1 MTERSATPAGPHDE
15 AEIPG
20 VIDPHVAHVARTY
33 DYILGGKDNFAVDR
47 EAATRLSEVFP
58 GGLETARRDVRAQ
71 RDFLGRVVR
80 YLIDQAGIHQ
90 FLDTGIGIPNKDN
103 VHGVAQQLAPESR
116 IVYVDND
123 PMVLAHAHTLLKST
137 PQGATAFIEGDLR
150 QPEAVL
156 EGARQTLDFNEPIG
170 LMLVGILH
178 VINDADDPYTIVAR
192 LTQALPSNSHLAVSH
207 LPKDIAPEAMAE
219 MEKRSKQMMREP
231 FVMRTHAQVLR
242 FFDGLELL
250 DPGVVPV
257 DDWHPDPSA
266 PRSTGDSG
274 GKTPLYGG
282 VGRKP

>member
-1 MTERSATPAGPHDE
+1 MTDRSATPAGPHDE
-15 AEIPG
+15 ADIPA

-47 EAATRLSEVFP
+47 EAAERLSEVFP

-71 RDFLGRVVR
+71 RSFLERAVR
-80 YLIDQAGIHQ
+80 YLIEEAGVHQ
-90 FLDTGIGIPNKDN
+90 FLDIGTGIPNADN
-103 VHGVAQQLAPESR
+103 VNGVAQQLAPASR

-137 PQGATAFIEGDLR
+137 PEGATAFIEGDLR

-156 EGARQTLDFNEPIG
+156 ERARQTLDFNEPIG

-178 VINDADDPYTIVAR
+178 VTADADDPYAIVAR
-192 LTQALPSNSHLAVSH
+192 LAAALPSNSYLAISH

-219 MEKRSKQMMREP
+219 MEKRSHQMMRQP
-231 FVMRTHAQVLR
+231 FVMRTHAQVVR

-257 DDWHPDPSA
+257 DDWHPDPGV
-266 PRSTGDSG
+266 PDSTGVWE
-274 GKTPLYGG
+274 KTPLYGG